1 MRKSG
6 RIVRYTQKEIE
17 ERIARGED
25 RTDWARVDAM
35 SETELEAAVA
45 SDPDADTGPIDPSR
59 AYVEIPGPKEE
70 LHLQLDAGVL
80 DWFKSQGHNY
90 RGRINA
96 VLRAYVEHQRERSRS
111 T

>member
-6 RIVRYTQKEIE
+6 RIVRYTQQEIE
-17 ERIARGED
+17 ERIGRGED

-35 SETELEAAVA
+35 SEAGLEAAIA
-45 SDPDADTGPIDPSR
+45 SDSDAEGGPVDL
-59 AYVEIPGPKEE
+59 ANVYVDVPGPKEE
-70 LHLQLDAGVL
+70 LQLQLDAGVL
-80 DWFKSQGHNY
+80 DWFKSQGRNY
-90 RGRINA
+90 RARINA

>member
-1 MRKSG
+1 MQKSG
-6 RIVRYTQKEIE
+6 RIVRYTEKEIKK
-17 ERIARGED
+17 RIARGED

-35 SETELEAAVA
+35 SETELEAAIA
-45 SDPDADTGPIDPSR
+45 SDPDADIGPDPSR
-59 AYVEIPGPKEE
+59 AYVEIPGPTEE

-80 DWFKSQGHNY
+80 DWFKSQGRNY
-90 RGRINA
+90 RARINA